1 MARLNRTNSVKLGL
15 ATSLGVL
22 VVVALAS
29 ASLVFAQ
36 MGETPNTAGNYGVS
50 LTCDASLDTLE
61 IELLTVTEPTEEER
75 LEVVRKTLELIDLD
89 ALPSNFEVDEFKA
102 LLYEQSI
109 PIDVP
114 YTPRRSRDT
123 STRSSSVVVETLSFS
138 VVEGEEFSYSVS
150 ESGDFTFT
158 VIVPSHSE
166 PERSTPPPVE
176 PTEEERLEVVR
187 KTLELIDL
195 DALPS
200 NFEVDEFKALLYE
213 QSVPIDVPY
222 TPRRSYGGDARAV
235 ELFHYTAPY
244 EITSIVELHIGKDG
258 LYRVVD
264 GVTTTIR
271 ASVHYGEYTGT
282 ELFETGE
289 YEAYGLPN
297 LPDPIRRA
305 FDCVRTLDDDDR
317 RALAEVLIGQD
328 YYPIVA
334 MQLGVSEEEV
344 RNALNGLADDLRSTT
359 DDYSASELSRS
370 LSEIAAN
377 LGVTRISI
385 LGVLAESALL
395 LEESR
400 ENAGELETLKL
411 TVSRLGATGLISSDD
426 ADAINQWLDEWVA
439 GIPESQLAD
448 GIRGGF
454 GLGFDDIGDALGG
467 SGGFDLFRLLGLGA
481 YYDED
486 DND

>member
-36 MGETPNTAGNYGVS
+36 MGDNTNDTGNYGVS
-50 LTCDASLDTLE
+50 LTCDTSLATSE

-75 LEVVRKTLELIDLD
+75 LAVVNRTLELIDLD

-150 ESGDFTFT
+150 ESGDFSFT
-158 VIVPSHSE
+158 VIVPSRSE
-166 PERSTPPPVE
+166 LERSTPPPVE

-271 ASVHYGEYTGT
+271 ASVHYGEYTDSD
-282 ELFETGE
+282 E

-359 DDYSASELSRS
+359 YDYSASELSRN
-370 LSEIAAN
+370 LAEVAAD
-377 LGVTRISI
+377 LGVTRITL
-385 LGVLAESALL
+385 LGALSESVLL
-395 LEESR
+395 LGESR
-400 ENAGELETLKL
+400 KDAGELETLKL
-411 TVSRLGATGLISSDD
+411 TFARLGATGLISSDD
-426 ADAINQWLDEWVA
+426 VDAINQWLDEWVA